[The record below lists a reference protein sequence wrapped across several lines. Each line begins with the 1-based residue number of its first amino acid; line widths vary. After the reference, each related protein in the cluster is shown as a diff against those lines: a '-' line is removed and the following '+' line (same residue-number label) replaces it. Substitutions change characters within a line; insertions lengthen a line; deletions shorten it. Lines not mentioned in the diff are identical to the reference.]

1 RASRLA
7 LWRNELGHVNR
18 LRVLNAH
25 RGIEE
30 TVSGDDVAGGANVFK
45 DTAVGENYRERCSTL
60 RDAIPKAS
68 SLKS

>member
-1 RASRLA
+1 
-7 LWRNELGHVNR
+7 
-18 LRVLNAH
+18 LNAH

-45 DTAVGENYRERCSTL
+45 DAAVGENYRERCSTL
-60 RDAIPKAS
+60 RDAILKAS